1 MQCSEIRCER
11 SGRFAVKPEL
21 VFLQILDDVLHLC
34 RLLCR
39 NWAALHC
46 RTYVALLQHLC
57 CTYVALMLHLCH
69 LLCCSWTSQMWHW
82 SSIQPAFCT
91 KTHPSPAILKYC
103 LQNLHKDEK
112 MSLRRFAEFLSKS
125 SQQWQVGE
133 SSHWTNQIWHKY
145 FQNTN
150 HFRFIS
156 ILKNIFK
163 IPNILDFYEF
173 CVWSTVSIFSLGV
186 APFQMSP
193 AFVDLFSCIWELS
206 PKNEYSER
214 VGSAEGKPKTKS
226 NSLKEQQQCR
236 KQQNN
241 DKLTTWIAP

>member
-1 MQCSEIRCER
+1 MWAQWKVCSETGAGFSANI
-11 SGRFAVKPEL
+11 GRRAALVSPSVPQLSRTALPHLCCTFAAL
-21 VFLQILDDVLHLC
+21 MLHLC
-34 RLLCR
+34 R
-39 NWAALHC
+39 
-46 RTYVALLQHLC
+46 TYA
-57 CTYVALMLHLCH
+57 ALMLHLCH

-150 HFRFIS
+150 HFRFLWVLCLIDCF
-156 ILKNIFK
+156 NIF
-163 IPNILDFYEF
+163 PRRRPFSNVAGF
-173 CVWSTVSIFSLGV
+173 CWLVQLY
-186 APFQMSP
+186 
-193 AFVDLFSCIWELS
+193 L
-206 PKNEYSER
+206 R
-214 VGSAEGKPKTKS
+214 VVTRKWIQRESWFCRRKTK
-226 NSLKEQQQCR
+226 N
-236 KQQNN
+236 
-241 DKLTTWIAP
+241 